1 MIDGGLVG
9 VGALWRKGRKEGYAV
24 GAVETRRKKGKVY
37 EIHLFFNVPCMYLK
51 IDKFK

>member
-1 MIDGGLVG
+1 MEDWWELEPYGG
-9 VGALWRKGRKEGYAV
+9 KEGRKEGYAV
-24 GAVETRRKKGKVY
+24 GAVETRRQKGKVY